1 MKAAEAPH
9 LFAAGAA
16 LSVAACC
23 LVAIHLYACSLEQRY
38 VRTLAPATTHW
49 PDKSHALAIQRRAF
63 AQPDLL
69 PVYGSSELI
78 IGSPHDADEFFKY
91 YPTGFRPFAVAS
103 AATTPIIMLLRLG
116 SLGATLQ
123 GKRVVISISPPEFY
137 RPQLEQPSYNA
148 NFSRVQATALTFSHL
163 IPYALRQAAARR
175 MVQYPTTIADDPI
188 LRWGLEA
195 LADRSPLGPVRYA
208 AVLPLGLLQT
218 AVLDLCD
225 HWQFVAFVHRH
236 RELHRSES
244 VVPAPIDWTA
254 VEADAAGVAAS
265 RGRNNPFELD
275 GNYWVGTSLGR
286 QHPHDARGSSM
297 PLQVL
302 SLMAKG
308 LRHEPRSLEWQDLAL
323 LLDIVRALGGQPL
336 VVSAPF
342 PGPFYDYWG
351 MTADERGRY
360 YAQVRAIASRERVPI
375 VDFAEHDS
383 ERGFIRDA
391 QEHLTDKGWVQYD
404 EVFDAFFHGAPV
416 PGSRPPTTVLAP
428 VSSPH

>member
-1 MKAAEAPH
+1 M
-9 LFAAGAA
+9 
-16 LSVAACC
+16 ACC
-23 LVAIHLYACSLEQRY
+23 LVAIQLYACSLEQRY

-49 PDKSHALAIQRRAF
+49 PEKSHAIAIQRSAF
-63 AQPDLL
+63 AQADLL

-78 IGSPHDADEFFKY
+78 IGSTHDADELFKY

-103 AATTPIIMLLRLG
+103 AATTPIIMTLRLG
-116 SLGATLQ
+116 SLGAALQ

-137 RPQLEQPSYNA
+137 RPQLEQPSYDA
-148 NFSRVQATALTFSHL
+148 NFSRLQATALTFSRQ

-188 LRWGLEA
+188 LRWGVEA
-195 LADRSPLGPVRYA
+195 LADRPPLGPVRYA
-208 AVLPLGLLQT
+208 AVLPLGLLQST
-218 AVLDLCD
+218 VLGLCD

-236 RELHRSES
+236 RELHGSES

-254 VEADAAGVAAS
+254 VEADAAREAAN

-275 GNYWVGTSLGR
+275 GNYWIGNGTRL
-286 QHPHDARGSSM
+286 QHPIDARGVHA
-297 PLQVL
+297 PLQVI

-323 LLDIVRALGGQPL
+323 LLDIVRALGGHPL
-336 VVSAPF
+336 LVSAPF

-351 MTADERGRY
+351 MTADKRARY
-360 YAQVRAIASRERVPI
+360 YAQVRAIASREHVPV

-383 ERGFIRDA
+383 DRGFIRDA

-416 PGSRPPTTVLAP
+416 PGARPPTTVPAP
-428 VSSPH
+428 ASSAH

>member
-16 LSVAACC
+16 LLLAACF
-23 LVAIHLYACSLEQRY
+23 LAGVHLYAVSLEQRY

-49 PDKSHALAIQRRAF
+49 TEKSHAIAVQRLAF

-91 YPTGFRPFAVAS
+91 FPTGFRPFAVAS
-103 AATTPIIMLLRLG
+103 AATTPIIMTLRLG
-116 SLGATLQ
+116 SMGAALQ
-123 GKRVVISISPPEFY
+123 GKRVVISVSPPEFY

-148 NFSRVQATALTFSHL
+148 NFSRAQATALTFSRQ

-175 MVQYPTTIADDPI
+175 MVQYPDTIADDPI

-195 LADRSPLGPVRYA
+195 LADGSPLGPVRYA
-208 AVLPLGLLQT
+208 AVLPLGLVQS
-218 AVLDLCD
+218 AMLDLCD
-225 HWQFVAFVHRH
+225 HWQFVAFVHKH
-236 RELHRSES
+236 RDLHRFES
-244 VVPAPIDWTA
+244 VVPAPVDWTA
-254 VEADAAGVAAS
+254 VEADAAAVAAF

-275 GNYWVGTSLGR
+275 GVYWIGTSLGKH
-286 QHPHDARGSSM
+286 HPHEARGDPM

-302 SLMAKG
+302 SLMEKG

-360 YAQVRAIASRERVPI
+360 YAQVRAVASREHVPI
-375 VDFAEHDS
+375 VDFADHDS

-391 QEHLTDKGWVQYD
+391 QEHLTDKGWVHYD

-416 PGSRPPTTVLAP
+416 PGARPPTTVSAP
-428 VSSPH
+428 ASSFH